1 MYQPG
6 VMPDTQGLAP
16 GISAAAGTISGAFKT
31 WADWKRQDAVRKD
44 EQAFTSQRDEARMQQ
59 EMMLADRRLQNES
72 AMLDK
77 RLTGESSMLEKR
89 LQGQM
94 SMFGA
99 QRDANREDKALER
112 AIVEE
117 QLRLA
122 NVGKAAFLVQA
133 GYDPGAVEAASKM
146 DPKAAGQF
154 LDSAMSQAGYR
165 LKAQTESQA
174 QLDLE
179 EGRRKAQPPSDP
191 KMTMVP
197 QADGTMSPYGVIV
210 DRGKVISG
218 ALPVGER
225 SGGLT
230 PEQAMALGL
239 KPTEAVVGGVK
250 YRTPSAGGNRPQM
263 GMDGKYYR
271 FDAPTGTMVEVP
283 MQGQTPVAVPADA
296 AGNAIRAMLQ
306 NRPK

>member
-16 GISAAAGTISGAFKT
+16 GISAAAGAISGAFKT

-77 RLTGESSMLEKR
+77 QLEGEMA
-89 LQGQM
+89 
-94 SMFGA
+94 MFGA
-99 QRDANREDKALER
+99 KREANREDKEAER

-165 LKAQTESQA
+165 LKAHTEAQA

-191 KMTMVP
+191 KMTIVP

-230 PEQAMALGL
+230 PEQAMAWGL

-263 GMDGKYYR
+263 GMDGKHYR

-283 MQGQTPVAVPADA
+283 IQGQTPVAVPAPA

>member
-16 GISAAAGTISGAFKT
+16 GITAAAGAISGAFKT

-44 EQAFTSQRDEARMQQ
+44 EQAFTTQRDQARMEQ
-59 EMMLADRRLQNES
+59 EMTLADRRMANES

-77 RLTGESSMLEKR
+77 Q

-99 QRDANREDKALER
+99 QRDANREDKAKER
-112 AIVEE
+112 EIVEE

-122 NVGKAAFLVQA
+122 NVGKAAFLAQA
-133 GYDPGAVEAASKM
+133 GYPQEAVEAASKLP
-146 DPKAAGQF
+146 PKAAAQW
-154 LDSAMSQAGYR
+154 LDSAMAQAGWKF
-165 LKAQTESQA
+165 KAQTETDA
-174 QLDLE
+174 QLGLE
-179 EGRRKAQPPSDP
+179 AERRKAEGPANPQ
-191 KMTMVP
+191 MLMVP
-197 QADGTMSPYGVIV
+197 GADGKDPIYGVVV

-225 SGGLT
+225 SGGMT
-230 PEQAMALGL
+230 PEQAMQLGM
-239 KPTEAVVGGVK
+239 KPSEATIGGVK
-250 YRTPSAGGNRPQM
+250 FRTPSAGTARVHL

-271 FDAPTGTMVEVP
+271 FDAPTGTMVEIP
-283 MQGQTPVAVPADA
+283 MQGETPAAAPADTS
-296 AGNAIRAMLQ
+296 AGSNAIRALFQ
-306 NRPK
+306 NRLK